1 MALQT
6 ETQRHLAPRPFDFG
20 CPCPYSRYFQLSNSS
35 SRVEGRLLQNALL
48 PGCLQSIKKNENS
61 SFSFFSPMVPKIEG
75 RHSKNF
81 CLFLKCQPLVDEK
94 NQLYKVNS
102 KYTKILS

>member
-1 MALQT
+1 VYLKFVMALET

-48 PGCLQSIKKNENS
+48 PGC
-61 SFSFFSPMVPKIEG
+61 
-75 RHSKNF
+75 
-81 CLFLKCQPLVDEK
+81 
-94 NQLYKVNS
+94 YKA
-102 KYTKILS
+102 